1 MCFFVCVSVCCVFV
15 CLRVCTFVC
24 FLFLLAS
31 YQKELCLHGGTL
43 PLDLDRRT
51 GTQTAMQLLR
61 QSWKNH
67 PLSQEESAQ
76 LRSIAAHA
84 AQSPSLQLLVHELE
98 SSAQQLSFL
107 YTDSSGEPGKGP
119 QLNQDVATCYLREAE
134 LNRDNGWR
142 GFEGNPR
149 ALLTQLEEQRVL
161 GIRRKPLPQPAWL
174 KQMRR
179 TGKYQV
185 HVPACPVPA
194 DFIAAAEQQLW
205 SLVHTRP
212 PSFDKPPPYPLSSS
226 AAAGSKPLPLEMEM
240 HRELEASWAA
250 HHSLPVSDE
259 LDLLPEAL
267 HRHVA
272 EMQVCRWAGLGI
284 F

>member
-1 MCFFVCVSVCCVFV
+1 MCLSICLFVCLYVSVCVCMFVYVFIS
-15 CLRVCTFVC
+15 FVC
-24 FLFLLAS
+24 FLFLFAS
-31 YQKELCLHGGTL
+31 CHEELCLHGGTL
-43 PLDLDRRT
+43 PLDLGRRT
-51 GTQTAMQLLR
+51 GAQTAMQLLR

-76 LRSIAAHA
+76 LRSIAALA

-119 QLNQDVATCYLREAE
+119 QLNQDAATCYLREAE
-134 LNRDNGWR
+134 PYREGGWR
-142 GFEGNPR
+142 GFGGNPR
-149 ALLTQLEEQRVL
+149 ALLTLLEEQRVL

-174 KQMRR
+174 KQMRQ

-194 DFIAAAEQQLW
+194 DIIAAAEQQLR
-205 SLVHTRP
+205 SLVRTRP

-267 HRHVA
+267 CKHVA
-272 EMQVCRWAGLGI
+272 EIKVC
-284 F
+284 